1 MEPLVISGL
10 RWQPKWQC
18 CTSGIKLHSIT
29 IRMEADRTQQW
40 MQSTSTAWNTWN
52 NKYTKLNYFNL
63 FIIKVWKPE
72 PLILWGFKCSTK
84 ACNRRGHMAHVTHLL
99 LEKDDITSHKTYITN
114 KGHSSVTLQCHYTW
128 HSSSVTATQSR
139 THASGPSSST
149 LSSLLSLILW
159 GWCPHFPLHLPWQ
172 IFLLYYHCLHVCLPQ
187 EVLRFLRSTNVV
199 FHLHVP
205 RFQQHPG
212 FTHHSL
218 PVRRMMTN
226 LKQNKDFLAKF
237 SSLSSAEQ
245 EWCCFD
251 SSHFCW
257 TRVNKDLVHSN
268 KALN

>member
-1 MEPLVISGL
+1 MLHYKQRSFICHIAVPL
-10 RWQPKWQC
+10 
-18 CTSGIKLHSIT
+18 
-29 IRMEADRTQQW
+29 
-40 MQSTSTAWNTWN
+40 
-52 NKYTKLNYFNL
+52 
-63 FIIKVWKPE
+63 
-72 PLILWGFKCSTK
+72 
-84 ACNRRGHMAHVTHLL
+84 HMAFF
-99 LEKDDITSHKTYITN
+99 
-114 KGHSSVTLQCHYTW
+114 QCHS
-128 HSSSVTATQSR
+128 HPISDPSLR
-139 THASGPSSST
+139 TSST

-159 GWCPHFPLHLPWQ
+159 CWSPHFPLHLPWQ
-172 IFLLYYHCLHVCLPQ
+172 TFLLYYHCLHVCLPQ

-212 FTHHSL
+212 FTHYSL
-218 PVRRMMTN
+218 PVRRLMTN

-237 SSLSSAEQ
+237 FPLSSVEQ